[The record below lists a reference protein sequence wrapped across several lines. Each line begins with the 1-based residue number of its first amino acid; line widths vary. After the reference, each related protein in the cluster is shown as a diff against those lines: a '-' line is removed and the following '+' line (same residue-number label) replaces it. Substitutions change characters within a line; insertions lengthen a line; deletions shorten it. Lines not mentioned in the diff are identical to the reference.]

1 LSPYTIL
8 VTFDIEPGRLD
19 EFCRLVAINARA
31 SLERE
36 PGCEVFDVLLPSG
49 QPDRVILYERY
60 LDRAA
65 FDEHCRTTHFADF
78 DRATTAMVRA
88 KGFVE
93 FSAVA

>member
-8 VTFDIEPGRLD
+8 VTFDIEPGKLD
-19 EFCRLVAINARA
+19 EFCRLVSINARA

-36 PGCEVFDVLLPSG
+36 AGCEVFDVLLAPG

-60 LDRAA
+60 RDRAA
-65 FDEHCRTTHFADF
+65 FDEHCRMAHYVEF
-78 DRATTAMVRA
+78 DRASAPIVRG

-93 FSAVA
+93 FSAVS